1 MHAVSLVRQLLSV
14 RNHHDAKLN
23 DCEVNREAVYAV
35 NKAIHALNAVYV
47 HLIMRRRRD
56 VIKKDIPVTVQFE
69 LLGRPI
75 TGTSTL
81 IDLE

>member
-1 MHAVSLVRQLLSV
+1 MSLVSQLISV
-14 RNHHDAKLN
+14 RNHHDAMFN
-23 DCEVNREAVYAV
+23 DCEVNRQAGYAA
-35 NKAIHALNAVYV
+35 NKAIHALDAVYA

-56 VIKKDIPVTVQFE
+56 VIRTDIPVTVQLE

-81 IDLE
+81 IDLD